1 MIRVKRCRFS
11 AIFALI
17 ISLLI
22 MAANFNSVVAPPG
35 ANPGKKWD
43 KGWNNDWNNGWNKN
57 EYYGQSGSS
66 GGSSAQNSTQS
77 GGRKLVINQEQDGL
91 SILSPNLDSTNL
103 ALGIPIVDSIVNG
116 SSTIQR
122 G

>member
-43 KGWNNDWNNGWNKN
+43 KGWDNDWNEYNG
-57 EYYGQSGSS
+57 ESGDSTLSPGSS
-66 GGSSAQNSTQS
+66 ET
-77 GGRKLVINQEQDGL
+77 LINQSNKGVA
-91 SILSPNLDSTNL
+91 ILSPNINGVE
-103 ALGIPIVDSIVNG
+103 LGK
-116 SSTIQR
+116 
-122 G
+122 